1 MNNTQNRSWSDNTLV
16 GLIPNISGQ
25 RFLFL
30 YPEPAAEL
38 WTVIT
43 VNLIAFNYLKHQHC
57 ATYLYIS
64 YKEFIRGIST

>member
-16 GLIPNISGQ
+16 GLIHFSGQ
-25 RFLFL
+25 LFLFL

-43 VNLIAFNYLKHQHC
+43 VKLIALNDLKHQHC
-57 ATYLYIS
+57 ATYLIFPTANLS
-64 YKEFIRGIST
+64 KA